1 MTQCD
6 EGGTSSTDRREI
18 EGPDANKHLVAAAIL
33 GTRHPPDRA
42 APTSSPAPGINLAL
56 LGHLEDFSVLL
67 PQRFGHQPIT
77 SAGAMPTMLLSL

>member
-18 EGPDANKHLVAAAIL
+18 EGPDANNHLVAATIL
-33 GTRHPPDRA
+33 GTRHPPGRA
-42 APTSSPAPGINLAL
+42 APTSSLPPGINLAL

-67 PQRFGHQPIT
+67 PQRFGHQPMT
-77 SAGAMPTMLLSL
+77 SAGADAVLLSL